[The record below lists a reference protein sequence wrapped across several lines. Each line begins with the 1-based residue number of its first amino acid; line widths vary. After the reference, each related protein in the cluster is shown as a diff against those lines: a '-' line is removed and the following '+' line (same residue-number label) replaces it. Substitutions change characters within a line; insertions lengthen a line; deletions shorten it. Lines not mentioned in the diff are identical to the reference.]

1 MSLKGTSDFLQFVSG
16 GKMIVGSLPLAGR
29 YGGHHF
35 GSWAGQLGGGAHLIG
50 VYSNAIVLHLAKSW
64 FYIGSLKILAHS
76 GELALQRFGFNLH
89 SNYIIFLNNQIYIRM
104 HIYSWSLNLNY
115 LERKIEVLLKEDA
128 LEQPDSRLDTLLK
141 EFFSAVISETA
152 DLIALWMSGFAHGM
166 CNTDN
171 FSLSIT
177 IDYGPFGFMDSY
189 DLNLVPNTSDDERR
203 YKIGNQANV
212 LLFNLSK
219 LLQALKPLLD
229 LRQKQ
234 LCNNFLT
241 LLVFVSFTELFKT
254 NRGRGENEDDNYFIA
269 FLLKL
274 MEDTKADFTSV
285 NPRCIISN
293 WMAESAVLKAKLNDF
308 SEVCLLQQILQH
320 PFQRQ
325 QAVERAGYSQL
336 APRILK

>member
-16 GKMIVGSLPLAGR
+16 GKMIVGSLPLARR
-29 YGGHHF
+29 YRGHHF
-35 GSWAGQLGGGAHLIG
+35 GSWAGQLRGGAHLIG

-89 SNYIIFLNNQIYIRM
+89 SNYIIFLNNQLYIRI
-104 HIYSWSLNLNY
+104 HIYSWNLSLNY
-115 LERKIEVLLKEDA
+115 LERKIE
-128 LEQPDSRLDTLLK
+128 
-141 EFFSAVISETA
+141 FFSAVVSETA

-171 FSLSIT
+171 FSLLSIT

-234 LCNNFLT
+234 LNNFLT

-254 NRGRGENEDDNYFIA
+254 NRGRGENEDDSYLIA
-269 FLLKL
+269 FLLKV
-274 MEDTKADFTSV
+274 TV

-293 WMAESAVLKAKLNDF
+293 WMAESAVLKANLNDF

-325 QAVERAGYSQL
+325 QAVERAGFP
-336 APRILK
+336 ACAKDLKVSCSS